1 MHKVQERGV
10 CQKVTL
16 YRKRG
21 DSGEGRCQKS
31 QNGGDV
37 LGVQPLNGKVYNL
50 IRLYTLLEGTPG
62 GLNRWGRPPSTSYQ
76 GPPPLG
82 CFFKDPL

>member
-10 CQKVTL
+10 CQRVTL

-31 QNGGDV
+31 QNGGDALV
-37 LGVQPLNGKVYNL
+37 VQPLNGKVYNL
-50 IRLYTLLEGTPG
+50 IRLSIYSTGRDP
-62 GLNRWGRPPSTSYQ
+62 WG
-76 GPPPLG
+76 
-82 CFFKDPL
+82 FK